1 MTMKPHTAIVRR
13 HRASLCG
20 ASLSAL
26 VLAIAGSSPA
36 AAQSFQGT
44 GTVNSGIASIVDGT
58 GTTDVFIGSTEVVID
73 WTTNDPG
80 GSGNVI
86 FQTGGT
92 TANFTDSGINGTDYT
107 VLNRI
112 VPVDGTGNPTSS
124 TIQFDGTVNSTLAG
138 GTGGNVWFY
147 SPNGVIVGSTATFN
161 VGGLVLTTNPIDTTG
176 GLYGPTGQI
185 RFAGAAGSLA
195 PVTIQSG
202 AQINALLNPQVPT
215 NAAYVALVA
224 PRIEQG
230 GTVRS
235 DGSIA
240 YVAAEVADIT
250 INAGLF
256 DINVTTGTTDAN
268 GVVHTGT
275 TGGSAS
281 TSAADVKTAYMVAVG
296 KNDGLTMLLNG
307 GIGYDAAA
315 VATDDGSSVVLSAGH
330 GIGFDAGNPLVAT
343 GNIAIGDAQFTSVTT
358 ASATDTITVAPTTLT
373 QFDRFTTLSAIN
385 LVQLD
390 ALGGAQIVAN
400 DTTGLPSDLLFPP
413 FGIAY
418 ALDVN
423 AGYADQGGAV
433 AINVDGGGAL
443 TAAGRIRLRA
453 IGDATSTAALTAN
466 GQGGSVA
473 INLGAGSITAP
484 NLEIDVSGYGQDIAA
499 GIGGN
504 GNGGSVTIVSA
515 GTLAADD
522 LNVSAYGRGGSG
534 DTGGNGFGGTIQ
546 LTATG
551 GGTVP
556 ATNFSL
562 DASGDGGDGV
572 NVGGNGTAGQ
582 IDVLVDTGG
591 SLGSAASFYTYATSY
606 GGYSDVQG
614 GDGTGGAITITDN
627 GGLLDFDNVG
637 LYASGYGSG
646 GSGNGGDGFGGTGLV
661 SLSGNGQS
669 WGSLYIEASA
679 YGGESYGGGFS
690 GNATADLVNGAHV
703 NVQGA
708 ALNLGFSLDVHAD
721 SYTAANTVSGGFAN
735 GGNALVSVGSGGSL
749 TVGSD
754 TSITANAGFQV
765 ESSAGPSIFSPDMT
779 AGTAGLTIDNAAVTL
794 PSLLV
799 EAQAQTTGGQ
809 SGAGTATGGTATVS
823 VANNGS
829 LVVDSALGVFSPS
842 LPGLN
847 ILAGA
852 YGDYVD
858 FFASPGADQ
867 YGAAAQGGTAS
878 LILNG
883 GTIDVAAPALVYA
896 GAIGGIFTS
905 VGGADSLGSGTGG
918 TAQVAI
924 GGGTMTLASTLDV
937 SAEGIGG
944 SVTGGAKGG
953 NGTGGLAGV
962 DVTGGALIVNGTGIS
977 VDASGSS
984 LDVDPAANGSSGD
997 GTGGQARLA
1006 GSGGTITVA
1015 GITQV
1020 TARGLA
1026 GAAGLGG
1033 IGGNSTGGLAVLSG
1047 SGGGIVTLNG
1057 LVSVLADAI
1066 GGDGSAAGAL
1076 GGNAFGGSAS
1086 AGQQGTGSM
1095 TVGTDLRVDG
1105 SATGGANSVDSLT
1118 QGLASGGSA
1127 GLASEGGT
1135 FDVVG
1140 NAVLTADATGG
1151 TNPGGTAPPTVAG
1164 FLKIGSSAATPS
1176 GALTVFGTFDA
1187 TATGD
1192 TARADGQG
1200 LYLRTADAAISV
1212 VGDTTFT
1219 TTGDAVFD
1227 ILGTGSLDAG
1237 GALTI
1242 TSTQGQITGTG
1253 LITSAGNMLIDGA
1266 TGIDLGSL
1274 SSGGTTGLF
1283 SALGPVNIADL
1294 LSTGPV
1300 TVSGLS
1306 VSIGSSGGLTFADA
1320 DATGGDLALAVTD
1333 DLVVAT
1339 VDATGAVT
1347 LTSSNG
1353 AVTINGAVNGA
1364 GIALGAGT
1372 DVTANANL
1380 TSGGTLDVAAGGTFS
1395 STALVTATGNTAIVA
1410 DAGIS
1415 LPSLVSGGTTL
1426 LQSSAGP
1433 VAVTQLTS
1441 TGLVTALGQSIDIA
1455 STGALTFA
1463 SADATAGNLSIQTA
1477 GDLTLGNGNATGT
1490 AQLTSTGGSIAITGL
1505 LSGTGVTLNGAQDVT
1520 FASLTSADALAITAG
1535 NTVTGTGA
1543 INTLGQT
1550 TISAPGDVAL
1560 QDLTSGGLAQLTS
1573 TAGSVS
1579 IGGQLTG
1586 PDVTIDASQNVGLG
1600 SVNLTGALTGTAG
1613 NAITAT
1619 GDIVTGGQTVLS
1631 STGNI
1636 ALQGLATGG
1645 GAQLTSSGGSV
1656 TLTGPLTGTD
1666 ATIGAA
1672 QNIGLASVN
1681 LTGAFT
1687 AAAGNAV
1694 TASGAIVSG
1703 GQASITSGT
1712 ALSLQGLS
1720 SGASTLLQ
1728 ANGTLAVA
1736 DLLSTGPVTASGT
1749 SLDIA
1754 SSGSLAF
1761 ADATATG
1768 GNLALRTQ
1776 GNLDIVNASATGSVD
1791 LASTAGSFSNT
1802 GNVSGAGIAIAAGQD
1817 VTATGALNSSADL
1830 AVDAGA
1836 NAAIAGNATASGL
1849 LAMSAGQTLTIDGF
1863 AVGGTMTATSQDI
1876 VIGPDAQVGQRGRT
1890 TSVTFTNSNG
1900 ANLSSIGGAAAGSGY
1915 SLDNGELQQVF
1926 ADSAI
1931 AFSVQTGTGEV
1942 RVGDIALGFGPGLAL
1957 GTGGT
1962 LSLTSN
1968 GRISVIGNVALTT
1981 SGALDTLALAAPR
1994 VEVATDLGA
2003 IAMTN
2008 ANGGALGL
2016 LRVTADRFTAATSG
2030 AIGQIDTAPDITAI
2044 DGLMGQP
2051 AAGTAGGLLA
2061 GAIEASVTD
2070 GIFIQ
2075 NLGTTTAF
2083 ADRRGFTANALSIT
2097 TAGTGTRI
2105 VVNGVLI
2112 DSAGNALTGLDTV
2125 TLVTVNGNPA
2135 AAGGPFNPLSTVNGC
2150 VIGLPC
2156 TLLQTDNG
2164 LESIIRT
2171 KTDIE
2176 HPVTPENNVA
2186 ALLSPPP
2193 IQINVDL
2200 PELVRNLTLPLV
2212 DEPVTG
2218 VGNEDLWGDSC
2229 SPDTEG
2235 CVGGQSK

>member
-1 MTMKPHTAIVRR
+1 MTMKPHTAIIRR

-20 ASLSAL
+20 ASLSVL

-614 GDGTGGAITITDN
+614 GDGNGGAITITDN

-690 GNATADLVNGAHV
+690 GNATADLVNGARV

-883 GTIDVAAPALVYA
+883 GTIDVADPALVYA

-962 DVTGGALIVNGTGIS
+962 DVTGGVLIVNGTGIS

-1033 IGGNSTGGLAVLSG
+1033 VGGNSTGGLAVLSG

-1283 SALGPVNIADL
+1283 SALGPVSIADL

-1353 AVTINGAVNGA
+1353 AVSINGAVNGA
-1364 GIALGAGT
+1364 GIAIGAGT

-1415 LPSLVSGGTTL
+1415 LPSLVSGGTTM

-1520 FASLTSADALAITAG
+1520 FASLTSADALTIT
-1535 NTVTGTGA
+1535 
-1543 INTLGQT
+1543 
-1550 TISAPGDVAL
+1550 
-1560 QDLTSGGLAQLTS
+1560 
-1573 TAGSVS
+1573 
-1579 IGGQLTG
+1579 
-1586 PDVTIDASQNVGLG
+1586 
-1600 SVNLTGALTGTAG
+1600 
-1613 NAITAT
+1613 
-1619 GDIVTGGQTVLS
+1619 
-1631 STGNI
+1631 
-1636 ALQGLATGG
+1636 
-1645 GAQLTSSGGSV
+1645 
-1656 TLTGPLTGTD
+1656 
-1666 ATIGAA
+1666 
-1672 QNIGLASVN
+1672 
-1681 LTGAFT
+1681 
-1687 AAAGNAV
+1687 AGNAV

-1817 VTATGALNSSADL
+1817 VTATGAVNSSADL
-1830 AVDAGA
+1830 TVDAGA
-1836 NAAIAGNATASGL
+1836 NAAIAGNATATGL

-2003 IAMTN
+2003 IAMAN

-2051 AAGTAGGLLA
+2051 AAGSGGGLLA
-2061 GAIEASVTD
+2061 GAIEANVTD

-2075 NLGTTTAF
+2075 NLGATTAF

-2112 DSAGNALTGLDTV
+2112 DSTGNALTGLDTV
-2125 TLVTVNGNPA
+2125 TLVTVNGNAA

>member
-1 MTMKPHTAIVRR
+1 MTMKPHTAIVCR

-26 VLAIAGSSPA
+26 VLAIAATPV

-453 IGDATSTAALTAN
+453 IGDATSTTALTAN

-690 GNATADLVNGAHV
+690 GNATADLVNGARV
-703 NVQGA
+703 NVQGV

-883 GTIDVAAPALVYA
+883 GTIDVADPALVYA

-1033 IGGNSTGGLAVLSG
+1033 VGGNSTGGLAVLSG

-1066 GGDGSAAGAL
+1066 GGDGSVAGAL

-1140 NAVLTADATGG
+1140 NAVLTADASGG

-1212 VGDTTFT
+1212 VGETTFT
-1219 TTGDAVFD
+1219 TTGDAVFN

-1353 AVTINGAVNGA
+1353 AVSINGAVNGA
-1364 GIALGAGT
+1364 GIAIGAGT

-1415 LPSLVSGGTTL
+1415 LPSLVSGGTTV

-1477 GDLTLGNGNATGT
+1477 GDLTFGNGSATGT

-1520 FASLTSADALAITAG
+1520 FASLTSADALAIT
-1535 NTVTGTGA
+1535 
-1543 INTLGQT
+1543 
-1550 TISAPGDVAL
+1550 
-1560 QDLTSGGLAQLTS
+1560 
-1573 TAGSVS
+1573 
-1579 IGGQLTG
+1579 
-1586 PDVTIDASQNVGLG
+1586 
-1600 SVNLTGALTGTAG
+1600 
-1613 NAITAT
+1613 
-1619 GDIVTGGQTVLS
+1619 
-1631 STGNI
+1631 
-1636 ALQGLATGG
+1636 
-1645 GAQLTSSGGSV
+1645 
-1656 TLTGPLTGTD
+1656 
-1666 ATIGAA
+1666 
-1672 QNIGLASVN
+1672 
-1681 LTGAFT
+1681 
-1687 AAAGNAV
+1687 AGNAV

-1836 NAAIAGNATASGL
+1836 NAAIAGNATATGL

-1931 AFSVQTGTGEV
+1931 SFSVQTGTGEV
-1942 RVGDIALGFGPGLAL
+1942 RVGDLALGFGPGLAL

-2051 AAGTAGGLLA
+2051 AAGSGGGLLA

-2075 NLGTTTAF
+2075 NLGATTAF

-2125 TLVTVNGNPA
+2125 TLVTVNGNAA

-2150 VIGLPC
+2150 VIGLTC

-2176 HPVTPENNVA
+2176 YPVTPENNVG

>member
-1 MTMKPHTAIVRR
+1 MTKKPLTAIARQ
-13 HRASLCG
+13 HRASLSG

-26 VLAIAGSSPA
+26 VLAIAAPTPA
-36 AAQSFQGT
+36 QAQSFQGT
-44 GTVNSGIASIVDGT
+44 GTVNSGIASIVDGA

-80 GSGNVI
+80 GTGNVI

-92 TANFTDSGINGTDYT
+92 TANFTDSGFSGTDYT

-138 GTGGNVWFY
+138 ATGGNVWFY

-195 PVTIQSG
+195 PVTIRNG
-202 AQINALLNPQVPT
+202 AQINALLNPQAPT

-268 GVVHTGT
+268 GVVHTGS
-275 TGGSAS
+275 TGGAAS
-281 TSAADVKTAYMVAVG
+281 TGSTDVQSIYMVAMG
-296 KNDGLTMLLNG
+296 KNDGLTMLLSG

-315 VATDDGSSVVLSAGH
+315 VATSDGSSVVLSAGH
-330 GIGFDAGNPLVAT
+330 GIGFDAASPFTAT
-343 GNIAIGDAQFTSVTT
+343 ANIAIGDAQFTSVTT

-373 QFDRFTTLSAIN
+373 QFDRFTTLNAIN
-385 LVQLD
+385 LVRLD

-400 DTTGLPSDLLFPP
+400 DTTGLPSDLQFPP

-433 AINVDGGGAL
+433 AVNVDGGGAL

-453 IGDATSTAALTAN
+453 IGDATSTAALSAN
-466 GQGGSVA
+466 GTGGSVA
-473 INLGAGSITAP
+473 IGLGAGSITTP
-484 NLEIDVSGYGQDIAA
+484 NLEIDASGYGQNVAV
-499 GIGGN
+499 GTGGN
-504 GNGGSVTIVSA
+504 GTGGSVSIVSA
-515 GTLAADD
+515 GTLAADS
-522 LNVSAYGRGGSG
+522 LRASASGAGGSG
-534 DTGGNGFGGTIQ
+534 DTGGNGQGGSIQ

-556 ATNFSL
+556 ASNFSL

-572 NVGGNGTAGQ
+572 ALGGNGIGGQ
-582 IDVLVDTGG
+582 VGLLVASSGTIGSGTSLFIDSVG
-591 SLGSAASFYTYATSY
+591 S
-606 GGYSDVQG
+606 GGYSDVTG
-614 GDGTGGAITITDN
+614 GDGTGGGITMADT
-627 GGLLDFDNVG
+627 GGTLNFGSIG
-637 LYASGYGSG
+637 LNASGYGSG
-646 GSGNGGDGFGGTGLV
+646 SSGNGGDGFGGSILV
-661 SLSGNGQS
+661 SLAGNAQN
-669 WGSLYIEASA
+669 WDSLRLEASA
-679 YGGESYGGGFS
+679 HSGESFGGGVS
-690 GNATADLVNGAHV
+690 GNATADLVNGARLDI
-703 NVQGA
+703 QGV
-708 ALNLGFSLDVHAD
+708 ALNVAFNLDVTAD
-721 SYTAANTVSGGFAN
+721 AYTTANSASGGFARAGSAVVN
-735 GGNALVSVGSGGSL
+735 VGAGGSL
-749 TVGSD
+749 TTGSD
-754 TSITANAGFQV
+754 ATISANAGFEV
-765 ESSAGPSIFSPDMT
+765 ESSASSSVFSPDMFGGN
-779 AGTAGLTIDNAAVTL
+779 AALTIDNGSVSL

-799 EAQAQTTGGQ
+799 EAYATTTGGT

-829 LVVDSALGVFSPS
+829 LVVDAALASFSTART
-842 LPGLN
+842 GLTV
-847 ILAGA
+847 LAGA
-852 YGDYVD
+852 DGTYLDP
-858 FFASPGADQ
+858 FASPGADQ

-878 LILNG
+878 LLLNG
-883 GTIDVAAPALVYA
+883 GTVTLADPAQVDA
-896 GAIGGIFTS
+896 SAFGGTFTS
-905 VGGADSLGSGTGG
+905 VGGADSLGNGTGG
-918 TAQVAI
+918 TAQVAVS
-924 GGGTMTLASTLDV
+924 GGTMTVASTLSV
-937 SAEGIGG
+937 LAEGTGG
-944 SVTGGAKGG
+944 GVTGGAKGG
-953 NGTGGLAGV
+953 NGTGGLAAV
-962 DVTGGALIVNGTGIS
+962 DVSGGALIVNGTGIS
-977 VDASGSS
+977 VNANGSS
-984 LDVDPAANGSSGD
+984 LGVDPAANGSSGD

-1015 GITQV
+1015 GVTQV

-1033 IGGNSTGGLAVLSG
+1033 IGGDSTGGLAVLSG
-1047 SGGGIVTLNG
+1047 SGGGTVTLNG
-1057 LVSVLADAI
+1057 LVSVLADGI
-1066 GGDGSAAGAL
+1066 GGNGSVAGAL

-1086 AGQQGTGSM
+1086 AGQQGTGTM
-1095 TVGTDLRVDG
+1095 TVGTDLLVDG

-1118 QGLASGGSA
+1118 QGLATGGSA
-1127 GLASEGGT
+1127 GLASEGGAL
-1135 FDVVG
+1135 DVVG

-1176 GALTVFGTFDA
+1176 GALTVFGTFSA

-1192 TARADGQG
+1192 TARSDGQG
-1200 LYLRTADAAISV
+1200 LYLRTADAKISV

-1219 TTGDAVFD
+1219 TTGDALFD
-1227 ILGTGSLDAG
+1227 ILGTGSLDSG
-1237 GALTI
+1237 GPLTI

-1274 SSGGTTGLF
+1274 TSGGTTGLF
-1283 SALGPVNIADL
+1283 SALGPVN
-1294 LSTGPV
+1294 
-1300 TVSGLS
+1300 
-1306 VSIGSSGGLTFADA
+1306 
-1320 DATGGDLALAVTD
+1320 
-1333 DLVVAT
+1333 
-1339 VDATGAVT
+1339 
-1347 LTSSNG
+1347 
-1353 AVTINGAVNGA
+1353 
-1364 GIALGAGT
+1364 
-1372 DVTANANL
+1372 
-1380 TSGGTLDVAAGGTFS
+1380 
-1395 STALVTATGNTAIVA
+1395 
-1410 DAGIS
+1410 
-1415 LPSLVSGGTTL
+1415 
-1426 LQSSAGP
+1426 
-1433 VAVTQLTS
+1433 
-1441 TGLVTALGQSIDIA
+1441 
-1455 STGALTFA
+1455 
-1463 SADATAGNLSIQTA
+1463 
-1477 GDLTLGNGNATGT
+1477 
-1490 AQLTSTGGSIAITGL
+1490 
-1505 LSGTGVTLNGAQDVT
+1505 
-1520 FASLTSADALAITAG
+1520 
-1535 NTVTGTGA
+1535 
-1543 INTLGQT
+1543 
-1550 TISAPGDVAL
+1550 
-1560 QDLTSGGLAQLTS
+1560 
-1573 TAGSVS
+1573 
-1579 IGGQLTG
+1579 
-1586 PDVTIDASQNVGLG
+1586 
-1600 SVNLTGALTGTAG
+1600 
-1613 NAITAT
+1613 
-1619 GDIVTGGQTVLS
+1619 
-1631 STGNI
+1631 
-1636 ALQGLATGG
+1636 
-1645 GAQLTSSGGSV
+1645 
-1656 TLTGPLTGTD
+1656 
-1666 ATIGAA
+1666 
-1672 QNIGLASVN
+1672 
-1681 LTGAFT
+1681 
-1687 AAAGNAV
+1687 
-1694 TASGAIVSG
+1694 
-1703 GQASITSGT
+1703 
-1712 ALSLQGLS
+1712 
-1720 SGASTLLQ
+1720 
-1728 ANGTLAVA
+1728 VA

-1761 ADATATG
+1761 ADATATA
-1768 GNLALRTQ
+1768 GNLAIQTQ
-1776 GNLDIVNASATGSVD
+1776 GDLDIATASATGSVD
-1791 LASTAGSFSNT
+1791 LASAAGAFSNT
-1802 GNVSGAGIAIAAGQD
+1802 GAVTGAGIAIAAGQD
-1817 VTATGALNSSADL
+1817 IAANGALTSSADL
-1830 AVDAGA
+1830 TVDAGA
-1836 NAAIAGNATASGL
+1836 NASIAGNAVAAGL

-1876 VIGPDAQVGQRGRT
+1876 VIGPTAQLGQRGRT

-1900 ANLSSIGGAAAGSGY
+1900 ANTSTIGGAAAGGY
-1915 SLDNGELQQVF
+1915 SLDNTELQQVF
-1926 ADSAI
+1926 ADNAI
-1931 AFSVQTGTGEV
+1931 AIVVQSGTGAV
-1942 RVGDIALGFGPGLAL
+1942 QVGDLTLGFGTGQAI

-1981 SGALDTLALAAPR
+1981 SGAFDTFALIAPR
-1994 VEVATDLGA
+1994 VDVATDLGA
-2003 IAMTN
+2003 IALAN
-2008 ANGGALGL
+2008 ANGGAQGI
-2016 LRVTADRFTAATSG
+2016 LRVTADRFTAATSSV
-2030 AIGQIDTAPDITAI
+2030 IGQVDTATDITAI

-2051 AAGTAGGLLA
+2051 AASSAGGLLA
-2061 GAIEASVTD
+2061 GSIEASVTD

-2125 TLVTVNGNPA
+2125 SLVTVNGNA
-2135 AAGGPFNPLSTVNGC
+2135 AAPGGPFNPLSTVNGC

-2156 TLLQTDNG
+2156 TLLQPGIG
-2164 LESIIRT
+2164 LETIVRT

-2176 HPVTPENNVA
+2176 HPVTPENNVG

>member
-1 MTMKPHTAIVRR
+1 MKPHTAIVCR

-26 VLAIAGSSPA
+26 VLAIAATPV

-453 IGDATSTAALTAN
+453 IGDATSTTALTAN

-690 GNATADLVNGAHV
+690 GNATADLVNGARV
-703 NVQGA
+703 NVQGV

-883 GTIDVAAPALVYA
+883 GTIDVADPALVYA

-1033 IGGNSTGGLAVLSG
+1033 VGGNSTGGLAVLSG

-1066 GGDGSAAGAL
+1066 GGDGSVAGAL

-1140 NAVLTADATGG
+1140 NAVLTADASGG

-1212 VGDTTFT
+1212 VGETTFT
-1219 TTGDAVFD
+1219 TTGDAVFN

-1353 AVTINGAVNGA
+1353 AVSINGAVNGA
-1364 GIALGAGT
+1364 GIAIGAGT

-1415 LPSLVSGGTTL
+1415 LPSLVSGGTTV

-1477 GDLTLGNGNATGT
+1477 GDLTFGNGSATGT

-1520 FASLTSADALAITAG
+1520 FASLTSADALAIT
-1535 NTVTGTGA
+1535 
-1543 INTLGQT
+1543 
-1550 TISAPGDVAL
+1550 
-1560 QDLTSGGLAQLTS
+1560 
-1573 TAGSVS
+1573 
-1579 IGGQLTG
+1579 
-1586 PDVTIDASQNVGLG
+1586 
-1600 SVNLTGALTGTAG
+1600 
-1613 NAITAT
+1613 
-1619 GDIVTGGQTVLS
+1619 
-1631 STGNI
+1631 
-1636 ALQGLATGG
+1636 
-1645 GAQLTSSGGSV
+1645 
-1656 TLTGPLTGTD
+1656 
-1666 ATIGAA
+1666 
-1672 QNIGLASVN
+1672 
-1681 LTGAFT
+1681 
-1687 AAAGNAV
+1687 AGNAV

-1836 NAAIAGNATASGL
+1836 NAAIAGNATATGL

-1931 AFSVQTGTGEV
+1931 SFSVQTGTGEV
-1942 RVGDIALGFGPGLAL
+1942 RVGDLALGFGPGLAL

-2051 AAGTAGGLLA
+2051 AAGSGGGLLA

-2075 NLGTTTAF
+2075 NLGATTAF

-2125 TLVTVNGNPA
+2125 TLVTVNGNAA

-2150 VIGLPC
+2150 VIGLTC

-2176 HPVTPENNVA
+2176 YPVTPENNVG